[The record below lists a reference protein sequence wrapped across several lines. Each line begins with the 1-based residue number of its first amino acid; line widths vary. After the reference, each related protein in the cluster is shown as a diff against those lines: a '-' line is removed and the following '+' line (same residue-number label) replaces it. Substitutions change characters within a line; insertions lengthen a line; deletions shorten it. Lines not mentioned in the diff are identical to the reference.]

1 MDIQLQELLD
11 TIRTEG
17 VNNAEE
23 QARKIRAEAEEQA
36 GKIVADARKEA
47 ARILESATQDAK
59 RLEQSGRE
67 ALRQA
72 GRDLILSLQKEI
84 QNLIAAIIKKETK
97 NVLTGKFLEEALS
110 AVLSGWKEN
119 GETDLTVLVTEKLLE
134 NLAKALHSQL
144 ASAVKGGAELRPG
157 RHVDYGFKVSMKG
170 GTAYYN
176 FTEEGIAEI
185 LGEYLNPRIAEILKK
200 SVAGEG

>member
-1 MDIQLQELLD
+1 MRGRGRRISKARPWTRRSGAVGLGSAAPGRLGAHPLAAERNPELF
-11 TIRTEG
+11 
-17 VNNAEE
+17 
-23 QARKIRAEAEEQA
+23 
-36 GKIVADARKEA
+36 
-47 ARILESATQDAK
+47 
-59 RLEQSGRE
+59 
-67 ALRQA
+67 
-72 GRDLILSLQKEI
+72 
-84 QNLIAAIIKKETK
+84 AAIIKKETK
-97 NVLTGKFLEEALS
+97 NVLTGKFLEEALR

-119 GETDLTVLVTEKLLE
+119 GETDLTVLVPEKLLE
-134 NLAKALHSQL
+134 NLEKALHSQL